1 MYKRPYFYI
10 PPIFQFAQHVV
21 NQHVKQ
27 NINTPAGGYFSQR
40 AGYKGLN
47 KAPQLAAEGDRFRK
61 STYGRRIML
70 ELICEQ
76 KRHHDKNKQWADLK
90 DNSAAEPCRCL

>member
-1 MYKRPYFYI
+1 MRKRLYFDI

-27 NINTPAGGYFSQR
+27 NIKTPAGGYFSQS

-47 KAPQLAAEGDRFRK
+47 KAPQLAAKILKHK
-61 STYGRRIML
+61 STYGCRIIL
-70 ELICEQ
+70 ELLCQQ
-76 KRHHDKNKQWADLK
+76 KRHTIKINNGLT
-90 DNSAAEPCRCL
+90 